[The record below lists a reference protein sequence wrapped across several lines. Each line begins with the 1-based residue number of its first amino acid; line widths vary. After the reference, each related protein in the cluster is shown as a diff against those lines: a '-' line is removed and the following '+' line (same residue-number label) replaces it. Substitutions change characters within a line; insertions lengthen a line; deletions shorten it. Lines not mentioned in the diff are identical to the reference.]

1 MNCKKDVLRPVSL
14 SVCCRVMR
22 ELEEF
27 AAGQKDKDSM
37 AEMSP
42 EALIEKGTALMRDE
56 RRYEDATEC
65 AAAS

>member
-1 MNCKKDVLRPVSL
+1 
-14 SVCCRVMR
+14 VCCRVMR

-27 AAGQKDKDSM
+27 AAGQKDKDNM